1 MKIHEYYNI
10 QFDTAGYQR
19 IELYLHKHYFTKLII
34 IYDSPCVFKCIFKV
48 VLLIKALEHTG
59 QECARDK

>member
-1 MKIHEYYNI
+1 MNI
-10 QFDTAGYQR
+10 IIFNLTQPG
-19 IELYLHKHYFTKLII
+19 IKELYLHKHYFTKLII

-48 VLLIKALEHTG
+48 VLLMKALEHTG